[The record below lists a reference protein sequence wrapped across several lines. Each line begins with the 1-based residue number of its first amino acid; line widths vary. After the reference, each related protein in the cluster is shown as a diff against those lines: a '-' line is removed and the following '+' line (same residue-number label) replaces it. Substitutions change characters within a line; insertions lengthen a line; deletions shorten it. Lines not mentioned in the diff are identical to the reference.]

1 MNYLDFQQNGGFP
14 LETNTLTE
22 MQKAWQIFNAFGF
35 LAGDKTIISGCEI
48 SGNQI
53 TNGFIYLEGELLEFR
68 GGIKQNSVVI
78 IQEETKATF
87 EDKTE
92 KPVYFTRYATFGVSG
107 NSIPWSDFKH
117 IDNLIVLSNQ
127 VKKLVKEL
135 GKKATILDLGSE
147 VKKLE
152 KELAEIKPIFK
163 EIKYVGTSV
172 TQAELQRGWF
182 IANGQNG
189 TDNVLGRMLVGYDAN
204 QTEFNTIGKK
214 GGEKTHKLTVSEM
227 PKHRFGFDPKVGAK
241 SDQGAGKITSGDTGS
256 AGQSLS
262 NAFTN
267 YLGNDKPHNNLPP
280 YIVALPIQF
289 IG

>member
-1 MNYLDFQQNGGFP
+1 MNIIDFQQNGGFP

-53 TNGFIYLEGELLEFR
+53 TNGFIYLDGELLEFR

-78 IQEETKATF
+78 IQEEAKAIF
-87 EDKTE
+87 EDKSE

-107 NSIPWSDFKH
+107 NSIPWSSFKH

-127 VKKLVKEL
+127 
-135 GKKATILDLGSE
+135 

-163 EIKYVGTSV
+163 EIKYVGSNV

-189 TDNVLGRMLVGYDAN
+189 TDNILGRMLVGYDAN
-204 QTEFNTIGKK
+204 QTEFNSIGKK
-214 GGEKTHKLTVSEM
+214 DGEKTHKLTVSEM